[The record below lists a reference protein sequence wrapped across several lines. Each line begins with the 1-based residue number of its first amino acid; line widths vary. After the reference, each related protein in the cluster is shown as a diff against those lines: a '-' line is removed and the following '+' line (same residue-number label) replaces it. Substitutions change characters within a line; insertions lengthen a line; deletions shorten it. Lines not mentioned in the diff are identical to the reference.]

1 MITTSNDCEYLYQD
15 NQPRHHHQYLMSPL
29 ISMLDDAISS
39 GKEKASVLDIGCGNG
54 SLTNEIAKKGYS
66 IVGIEESQS
75 GLNHAQ
81 QHYPN
86 CKFFKGSIYSEP
98 PAEFKQAFDVIIAAE
113 VIEHLYYPKELAQYA
128 SKCLKTNG
136 TLIVTTPYHGY
147 LKNVLLAVSGKMDQH
162 FTSLWDGGH
171 IKFFS
176 VNTLKTLL
184 ELEGFINLKF
194 DFAGRFPYIW
204 KSMLCS
210 CTLKSE
216 A

>member
-1 MITTSNDCEYLYQD
+1 MITTSNNYEYLYQD
-15 NQPRHHHQYLMSPL
+15 NQPRHHHKYLMSPL
-29 ISMLDDAISS
+29 MSMLDNATSS

-66 IVGIEESQS
+66 VVGIEES
-75 GLNHAQ
+75 
-81 QHYPN
+81 
-86 CKFFKGSIYSEP
+86 
-98 PAEFKQAFDVIIAAE
+98 
-113 VIEHLYYPKELAQYA
+113 HL
-128 SKCLKTNG
+128 
-136 TLIVTTPYHGY
+136 YHGY
-147 LKNVLLAVSGKMDQH
+147 LKNVLLAVSGKIDQH